1 MRRDGA
7 HKGDPGVDSSHGQ
20 SQTFSSYFH
29 ALFMRAADRDPQ
41 NVVCLSDEQYR
52 LVRPVLMCP
61 HDAPLRICGDGDTW
75 ETRVG
80 MSSKDAV
87 ALSALV
93 TGSLQH
99 HLSDTFQFNV
109 KVFKPHRGKR
119 WATLHI
125 DCDMDVCGSPAKIDK
140 MDCSDAVDADPAVAL
155 REEEAS
161 SPTAET
167 KKTLGEL
174 VSAGAAFLRGHSDAE
189 ADVAGVQY
197 DGDTA
202 LHALAHV
209 IFGATASAN
218 FARNQKALHTPGS
231 REALQVQAQLAVRR
245 SRAMYIAEVLCNA
258 YNNGSSYQGQISTT
272 IAELV
277 HLGGSDEV
285 MDLLTR
291 IRMLPGRTTA
301 HKQHKKI
308 IAEYMSRRYIPFIDN
323 CNQPGYMLGLGAD
336 NYVPVTVRSTPKAD
350 ETLGMSCVTTTVTV
364 VQLSRPVE
372 PPPALAGAA
381 AVNPMWSEQ
390 RARALLAR
398 ARLQHHLSLEHAHS
412 FDIMNLT
419 ELGFSAIT
427 LAFKKAQPTYFA
439 SRDTVLHPSLPA
451 AFGTHKDFKA
461 QLHSVIEQSRKGRDV
476 FCVFDIEGTNAV
488 EKIAEQHD
496 AGVLD
501 LDLSNGDEGVRAAMV
516 QHWCM
521 VHAPWHVAMHL
532 KKALL
537 THGGSMPRV
546 WLACLGEAKFQ
557 GYMPSATVRSAADE
571 ALSIPELKLL
581 LKDAGHTQNG
591 TRRQLLWRLEA
602 ERAFVALGAAGAG
615 GAEHAG

>member
-1 MRRDGA
+1 
-7 HKGDPGVDSSHGQ
+7 
-20 SQTFSSYFH
+20 
-29 ALFMRAADRDPQ
+29 
-41 NVVCLSDEQYR
+41 
-52 LVRPVLMCP
+52 
-61 HDAPLRICGDGDTW
+61 
-75 ETRVG
+75 

-412 FDIMNLT
+412 FDIMNLSG
-419 ELGFSAIT
+419 L
-427 LAFKKAQPTYFA
+427 Q
-439 SRDTVLHPSLPA
+439 
-451 AFGTHKDFKA
+451 
-461 QLHSVIEQSRKGRDV
+461 
-476 FCVFDIEGTNAV
+476 
-488 EKIAEQHD
+488 
-496 AGVLD
+496 
-501 LDLSNGDEGVRAAMV
+501 
-516 QHWCM
+516 WCSTG
-521 VHAPWHVAMHL
+521 APCMH
-532 KKALL
+532 
-537 THGGSMPRV
+537 HGMWP
-546 WLACLGEAKFQ
+546 C
-557 GYMPSATVRSAADE
+557 T
-571 ALSIPELKLL
+571 
-581 LKDAGHTQNG
+581 
-591 TRRQLLWRLEA
+591 
-602 ERAFVALGAAGAG
+602 
-615 GAEHAG
+615 

>member
-174 VSAGAAFLRGHSDAE
+174 VSAGAAFLRGHSDAK
-189 ADVAGVQY
+189 ANAASVQY

-372 PPPALAGAA
+372 PPPALADAA
-381 AVNPMWSEQ
+381 AVNPMWS
-390 RARALLAR
+390 
-398 ARLQHHLSLEHAHS
+398 
-412 FDIMNLT
+412 
-419 ELGFSAIT
+419 
-427 LAFKKAQPTYFA
+427 
-439 SRDTVLHPSLPA
+439 
-451 AFGTHKDFKA
+451 
-461 QLHSVIEQSRKGRDV
+461 
-476 FCVFDIEGTNAV
+476 
-488 EKIAEQHD
+488 
-496 AGVLD
+496 
-501 LDLSNGDEGVRAAMV
+501 
-516 QHWCM
+516 
-521 VHAPWHVAMHL
+521 
-532 KKALL
+532 
-537 THGGSMPRV
+537 
-546 WLACLGEAKFQ
+546 
-557 GYMPSATVRSAADE
+557 
-571 ALSIPELKLL
+571 
-581 LKDAGHTQNG
+581 
-591 TRRQLLWRLEA
+591 
-602 ERAFVALGAAGAG
+602 
-615 GAEHAG
+615 

>member
-1 MRRDGA
+1 MRRDDA
-7 HKGDPGVDSSHGQ
+7 HKGDPGVDSSHGH

-61 HDAPLRICGDGDTW
+61 HDALLRICGDGDTW

-99 HLSDTFQFNV
+99 HVSDTFHFNV
-109 KVFKPHRGKR
+109 KVFRPHRGKR

-140 MDCSDAVDADPAVAL
+140 MDCSDAVDADPAAAL

-174 VSAGAAFLRGHSDAE
+174 VSAGAAEANAE
-189 ADVAGVQY
+189 ANAASVQY

-218 FARNQKALHTPGS
+218 FVRNQKAVHTSGS
-231 REALQVQAQLAVRR
+231 REALQVQAHLAVRR

-258 YNNGSSYQGQISTT
+258 YNNGSSYQGPISTT

-301 HKQHKKI
+301 HKQHKNI
-308 IAEYMSRRYIPFIDN
+308 IAEYMSRRYIPFIGN

-336 NYVPVTVRSTPKAD
+336 NYVPVTV
-350 ETLGMSCVTTTVTV
+350 
-364 VQLSRPVE
+364 
-372 PPPALAGAA
+372 
-381 AVNPMWSEQ
+381 
-390 RARALLAR
+390 
-398 ARLQHHLSLEHAHS
+398 
-412 FDIMNLT
+412 
-419 ELGFSAIT
+419 
-427 LAFKKAQPTYFA
+427 
-439 SRDTVLHPSLPA
+439 
-451 AFGTHKDFKA
+451 
-461 QLHSVIEQSRKGRDV
+461 
-476 FCVFDIEGTNAV
+476 
-488 EKIAEQHD
+488 
-496 AGVLD
+496 
-501 LDLSNGDEGVRAAMV
+501 
-516 QHWCM
+516 
-521 VHAPWHVAMHL
+521 HV
-532 KKALL
+532 
-537 THGGSMPRV
+537 
-546 WLACLGEAKFQ
+546 
-557 GYMPSATVRSAADE
+557 
-571 ALSIPELKLL
+571 
-581 LKDAGHTQNG
+581 
-591 TRRQLLWRLEA
+591 
-602 ERAFVALGAAGAG
+602 
-615 GAEHAG
+615 